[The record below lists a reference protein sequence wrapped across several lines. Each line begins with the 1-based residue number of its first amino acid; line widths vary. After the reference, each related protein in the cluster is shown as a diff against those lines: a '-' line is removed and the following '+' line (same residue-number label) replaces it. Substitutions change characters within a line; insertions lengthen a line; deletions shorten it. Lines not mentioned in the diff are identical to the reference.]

1 MTELEQALRQLGSEL
16 TFPETPDVAAAVSVR
31 LAAGPARRRPTLPPR
46 RTLAL
51 VLALLVVAVGLALA
65 VPPARTAI
73 LDFFGLRGATV
84 ERVETLPPVPSGAG
98 RNLALGQN
106 VGLEE
111 AERLAAFDVLVPEEL
126 GEPDSAWH
134 TGFLPG
140 GRVALVYEPREGLPL
155 TRETGVGLLV
165 TEFRGDL
172 APELVGKLVSQATR
186 VERLRVDGLPAI
198 WLEGGPHEVLFRA
211 PDGEILADTVR
222 LAGNTLLL
230 QRGTLLVR
238 LEGTFSRERAVE
250 IAESLR

>member
-1 MTELEQALRQLGSEL
+1 MTELEHALRRLGPEL
-16 TFPETPDVAAAVSVR
+16 VFPETPDVAAAVGAR
-31 LAAGPARRRPTLPPR
+31 LAERPARRRPILPSR

-84 ERVETLPPVPSGAG
+84 ERVETLPPLPTSVDRSLG
-98 RNLALGQN
+98 LGQR

-111 AERLAAFDVLVPEEL
+111 AERLAAFDVVVPEAL
-126 GEPDSAWH
+126 GEPDGTWH
-134 TGFLPG
+134 SGSIPG
-140 GRVALVYEPREGLPL
+140 GQVSLVYTPREGLPR

-172 APELVGKLVSQATR
+172 APELIGKVAGQATL
-186 VERLRVDGLPAI
+186 VERLTVDGFPAI
-198 WLEGGPHEVLFRA
+198 WLEGGPHEVFFRA

-238 LEGTFSRERAVE
+238 LEGTFSRDRAVE

>member
-1 MTELEQALRQLGSEL
+1 MTELEQALRRLGPEL
-16 TFPETPDVAAAVSVR
+16 VFPETPDIAAGVRAR
-31 LAAGPARRRPTLPPR
+31 LAERPARRRLVLPTR

-73 LDFFGLRGATV
+73 LDFLGLRGATV
-84 ERVETLPPVPSGAG
+84 ERVDTLPPLPERVDI
-98 RNLALGQN
+98 NLGLGQR
-106 VGLEE
+106 VGLDE

-134 TGFLPG
+134 AGSIPG
-140 GRVALVYEPREGLPL
+140 GRVSLVYAPREGLPR
-155 TRETGVGLLV
+155 TRETRVGLLV

-172 APELVGKLVSQATR
+172 APELVGKVAGQATR
-186 VERLRVDGLPAI
+186 VERLTVDGFPAI
-198 WLEGGPHEVLFRA
+198 WLEGGPHEVFFRA
-211 PDGEILADTVR
+211 PDGVIRADTVR

-238 LEGTFSRERAVE
+238 LEGTFSRDRAVE